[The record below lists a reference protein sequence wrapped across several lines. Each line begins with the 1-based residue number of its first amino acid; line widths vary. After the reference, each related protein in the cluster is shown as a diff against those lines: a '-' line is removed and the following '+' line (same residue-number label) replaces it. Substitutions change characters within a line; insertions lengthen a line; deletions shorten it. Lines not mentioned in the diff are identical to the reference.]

1 MFIRDG
7 TLFELTHFNL
17 CFGMKT
23 QPIKR
28 ILDIL
33 RFEKKEISAIY
44 FYAIFSGLVQLSL
57 PLGIQSIIGFVVGGA
72 ISTSLILLIVFVV
85 AGVFITGLL
94 QVNQM
99 KIIEKI
105 QQQLFVRYS
114 FLYAYNLPKINLSS
128 VDHYYLP
135 ELVNRFFDTVS
146 LQKSLA
152 KLMLD
157 IPLATIQILFGLILL
172 SFYHPVFIFFGIS
185 LLLIVFL
192 ILRFSSSKGLSTSIE
207 ESNYK
212 YQVAG
217 WLQEMARVITSFKF
231 SGSSNL
237 HLYKTDEPVTGYL
250 NARTSHFRVLLLQ
263 YWSLIAFKVLITAAM
278 LIVGTVLLLDQQLN
292 IGQFIAA
299 EIVIISVMSA
309 VEKLVG
315 NLDKVYDV
323 LTSVEKLG
331 HLTDKP
337 LEESGDY
344 IPDINNKNG
353 IQVQLRNLSFG
364 YEKERPVLQNISL
377 EVKAGEKVCVSGS
390 YGSGKSTLLKVLTGT
405 YQPHEGVISFDGISL
420 PNYNKDML
428 RLKTGVLFDSL
439 DIFEGS
445 LLENISMGREDISIE
460 YIMEMAG
467 KVGLKEFIESLP
479 EGLSLALHPTGK
491 RLPGKIVTKILLLRA
506 LVGKPRLLL
515 LEEPFLGLE
524 EKFVQQVKQL
534 LIEELKTT
542 TVLVVTN
549 DKSFAEKCDKVIHL
563 ENGILVSDSHY

>member
-1 MFIRDG
+1 
-7 TLFELTHFNL
+7 
-17 CFGMKT
+17 MKT
-23 QPIKR
+23 QAIKR

-57 PLGIQSIIGFVVGGA
+57 PLGIQSIISFVVGGA
-72 ISTSLILLIVFVV
+72 ISTSLVLLIIFVV

-114 FLYAYNLPKINLSS
+114 FLYSYNLPKLNLSS
-128 VDHYYLP
+128 VDRYYLP

-192 ILRFSSSKGLSTSIE
+192 ILRFTSNKGLETSIE

-217 WLQEMARVITSFKF
+217 WLQEMARVISSFKF
-231 SGSSNL
+231 SSSSNL
-237 HLYKTDEPVTGYL
+237 HLYKTDEQVNGYL
-250 NARTSHFRVLLLQ
+250 KARTSHFKILLLQ

-278 LIVGTVLLLDQQLN
+278 LIVGTFLLLDQQLN

-299 EIVIISVMSA
+299 EIVIITVMSA
-309 VEKLVG
+309 VEKLVN

-344 IPDINNKNG
+344 VPETDNSVGMRLQVNNLNFGYDKNRNVL
-353 IQVQLRNLSFG
+353 QNLSF
-364 YEKERPVLQNISL
+364 
-377 EVKAGEKVCVSGS
+377 EVKAGEKICISGN

-405 YQPHEGVISFDGISL
+405 YQPYEGVITFDGISL
-420 PNYNKDML
+420 PNYNKELL
-428 RLKTGVLFDSL
+428 RLQTGILFDSL
-439 DIFEGS
+439 DIFEGT
-445 LLENISMGREDISIE
+445 LLENITMGREDISVK
-460 YIMEMAG
+460 YVMEMAA
-467 KVGLKEFIESLP
+467 KVGLKDFIESLP
-479 EGLSLALHPTGK
+479 EGFALQLHPTGK

-524 EKFVQQVKQL
+524 EKYVQQVQDL
-534 LIEELKTT
+534 LIKDLKNT
-542 TVLVVTN
+542 TVIAVTN
-549 DKSFAEKCDKVIHL
+549 DKSFSVKCDKVVIL
-563 ENGILVSDSHY
+563 ENGVVVSDSHL

>member
-1 MFIRDG
+1 
-7 TLFELTHFNL
+7 
-17 CFGMKT
+17 MKT
-23 QPIKR
+23 QAIKR

-57 PLGIQSIIGFVVGGA
+57 PLGIQSIISFVVGGA
-72 ISTSLILLIVFVV
+72 ISTSLVLLIIFVV

-114 FLYAYNLPKINLSS
+114 FLYSYNLPKLNLSS
-128 VDHYYLP
+128 VDRYYLP

-192 ILRFSSSKGLSTSIE
+192 ILRFTSNKGLETSIE

-217 WLQEMARVITSFKF
+217 WLQEMARVISSFKF
-231 SGSSNL
+231 SSSSNL
-237 HLYKTDEPVTGYL
+237 HLYKTDEQVNGYL
-250 NARTSHFRVLLLQ
+250 KARTSHFKILLLQ

-278 LIVGTVLLLDQQLN
+278 LIVGTFLLLDQQLN

-299 EIVIISVMSA
+299 EIVIITVMSA
-309 VEKLVG
+309 VEKLVN

-344 IPDINNKNG
+344 IPETDTSMGMRLQVNNLNFGYDKNRNVL
-353 IQVQLRNLSFG
+353 QNLSF
-364 YEKERPVLQNISL
+364 
-377 EVKAGEKVCVSGS
+377 EVKAGEKICISGN

-405 YQPHEGVISFDGISL
+405 YQPYEGVITFDGISL
-420 PNYNKDML
+420 PNYNKELL
-428 RLKTGVLFDSL
+428 RLQTGILFDSL
-439 DIFEGS
+439 DIFEGT
-445 LLENISMGREDISIE
+445 LLENITMGREDISVK
-460 YIMEMAG
+460 YVMEMAAR
-467 KVGLKEFIESLP
+467 VGLKDFIESLP
-479 EGLSLALHPTGK
+479 EGFALQLHPTGK

-524 EKFVQQVKQL
+524 EKYVQQVQDL
-534 LIEELKTT
+534 LIKDLKTT
-542 TVLVVTN
+542 TVIVVTN
-549 DKSFAEKCDKVIHL
+549 DKSFAVKCDKVVVL
-563 ENGILVSDSHY
+563 ENGVVVSDSHL

>member
-1 MFIRDG
+1 
-7 TLFELTHFNL
+7 
-17 CFGMKT
+17 MKT
-23 QPIKR
+23 QAIKR

-57 PLGIQSIIGFVVGGA
+57 PLGIQSIISFVVGGA
-72 ISTSLILLIVFVV
+72 ISTSLVLLIIFVV

-114 FLYAYNLPKINLSS
+114 FLYSYNLPKLNLSS
-128 VDHYYLP
+128 VDRYYLP

-192 ILRFSSSKGLSTSIE
+192 ILRFTSSKGLETSIE

-217 WLQEMARVITSFKF
+217 WLQEMARVISSFKF
-231 SGSSNL
+231 SSSSNR
-237 HLYKTDEPVTGYL
+237 HLYKTDEQVNGYL
-250 NARTSHFRVLLLQ
+250 KARTSHFKILLLQ

-278 LIVGTVLLLDQQLN
+278 LIVGTFLLLDQQLN

-299 EIVIISVMSA
+299 EIVIITVMSA
-309 VEKLVG
+309 VEKLVN

-344 IPDINNKNG
+344 VPETDNSIGMRLQVNNLNFGYDKNRNVL
-353 IQVQLRNLSFG
+353 QNLSF
-364 YEKERPVLQNISL
+364 
-377 EVKAGEKVCVSGS
+377 EVKAGEKICISGN

-405 YQPHEGVISFDGISL
+405 YQPYEGVITFDGISL
-420 PNYNKDML
+420 PNYNKELL
-428 RLKTGVLFDSL
+428 RLQTGILFDSL
-439 DIFEGS
+439 DIFEGT
-445 LLENISMGREDISIE
+445 LLENITMGREDISVK
-460 YIMEMAG
+460 YVMEMAA
-467 KVGLKEFIESLP
+467 KVGLKDFIESLP
-479 EGLSLALHPTGK
+479 EGFALQLHPTGK

-524 EKFVQQVKQL
+524 EKFVQQVQDL
-534 LIEELKTT
+534 LIK
-542 TVLVVTN
+542 
-549 DKSFAEKCDKVIHL
+549 I
-563 ENGILVSDSHY
+563 

>member
-1 MFIRDG
+1 
-7 TLFELTHFNL
+7 
-17 CFGMKT
+17 MKT
-23 QPIKR
+23 QAIKR

-57 PLGIQSIIGFVVGGA
+57 PLGIQSIISFVVGGA
-72 ISTSLILLIVFVV
+72 ISTSLVLLIVFVV

-114 FLYAYNLPKINLSS
+114 FLYSYNLPKLNLSS
-128 VDHYYLP
+128 VDRYYLP

-192 ILRFSSSKGLSTSIE
+192 ILRFTSNKGLETSIE

-217 WLQEMARVITSFKF
+217 WLQEMARVISSFKF
-231 SGSSNL
+231 SSSSNL
-237 HLYKTDEPVTGYL
+237 HLYKTDEQVNGYL
-250 NARTSHFRVLLLQ
+250 KARTSHFKILLLQ

-278 LIVGTVLLLDQQLN
+278 LIVGTFLLLDQQLN

-299 EIVIISVMSA
+299 EIVIITVMSA
-309 VEKLVG
+309 VEKLVN

-344 IPDINNKNG
+344 IPETDNSMGMRLQVNNLNFGYDKNRNVL
-353 IQVQLRNLSFG
+353 QNLSF
-364 YEKERPVLQNISL
+364 
-377 EVKAGEKVCVSGS
+377 EVKAGEKICISGN

-405 YQPHEGVISFDGISL
+405 YQPYEGVITFDGISL
-420 PNYNKDML
+420 PNYNKELL
-428 RLKTGVLFDSL
+428 RLQTGILFDSL
-439 DIFEGS
+439 DIFEGT
-445 LLENISMGREDISIE
+445 LLENITMGREDISVK
-460 YIMEMAG
+460 YVMEMAA
-467 KVGLKEFIESLP
+467 KVGLKDFIESLP
-479 EGLSLALHPTGK
+479 EGFALHLHPTGK

-524 EKFVQQVKQL
+524 EKYVQQVQDL
-534 LIEELKTT
+534 LIKDLKNT
-542 TVLVVTN
+542 TVIAVTN
-549 DKSFAEKCDKVIHL
+549 DKSFAVKCDKVVVL
-563 ENGILVSDSHY
+563 ENGVVVSDSHL